1 MDSLHHVPPPLTLS
15 ALSRPELEALLV
27 ELLGEVEGLKQLA
40 GEQREEIARLKGLKG
55 RPTIKPS
62 GMEKGTEPAKPRGLE
77 KRRGR
82 GKVTPRVSVEDQ
94 VVNATVPPGSRFK
107 GYQPFLVQDL
117 VISARATCYQRE
129 CWVTPD
135 GRTILA
141 PLPEGIDSHFGP
153 ELRRFVLMQY
163 HQGQTTLP
171 RLAVFLR
178 SVGVSISKRQLQR
191 LLTEKQDGFLAEA
204 LAVLRTGLEISPW
217 ISVDRFAKRADVP
230 EGVRR
235 TDTGARHAGKNGY
248 CTQIGNDWFTWF
260 GTRASKSRVNF
271 LDLLRAG
278 HTDYVLNDAAFD
290 YMRDRNLS
298 AALIARLANEPVT
311 TFANQVDW
319 LAHLGRLEF
328 AAADV
333 TPDPILIA
341 TEGALWGSIQTHD
354 FLSRAVVLSDDAGQ
368 FNIGQHALCWVHAER
383 LVHKLST
390 FTDQHRAAQSE
401 VRGQIWDFYADL
413 KAYKLAPT
421 PGGHAALS
429 ARFDLIFLRRTGFIT
444 LDRLLSRLHA
454 NKAELLMV
462 LDHPEIPLHTNGSEN
477 DIRCQVTRR
486 KVSAGTRSD
495 LGRDCRDALL
505 GLGKTCGKL
514 GIDVWDYLG
523 SRLKVPGHLVIPT
536 LDRYLRDL
544 IQPA

>member
-1 MDSLHHVPPPLTLS
+1 
-15 ALSRPELEALLV
+15 
-27 ELLGEVEGLKQLA
+27 
-40 GEQREEIARLKGLKG
+40 
-55 RPTIKPS
+55 
-62 GMEKGTEPAKPRGLE
+62 
-77 KRRGR
+77 
-82 GKVTPRVSVEDQ
+82 
-94 VVNATVPPGSRFK
+94 
-107 GYQPFLVQDL
+107 
-117 VISARATCYQRE
+117 
-129 CWVTPD
+129 
-135 GRTILA
+135 
-141 PLPEGIDSHFGP
+141 
-153 ELRRFVLMQY
+153 MQY
-163 HQGQTTLP
+163 HQGQTTRP
-171 RLAVFLR
+171 RRAVFLR

-191 LLTEKQDGFLAEA
+191 LLTEKQDGLLAEA

-217 ISVDRFAKRADVP
+217 ISVD
-230 EGVRR
+230 
-235 TDTGARHAGKNGY
+235 DTGARHAGKNGY

-383 LVHKLST
+383 LVHKLDT
-390 FTDQHRAAQSE
+390 FNDRHRAAQTR
-401 VRGQIWDFYADL
+401 VRGLIWDFYADL
-413 KAYKLAPT
+413 KDYQLK
-421 PGGHAALS
+421 PGKRRAQALRT
-429 ARFDLIFLRRTGFIT
+429 RFDRIFLRRTGFAT
-444 LDRLLSRLHA
+444 LDRLLARLHT

-462 LDHPEIPLHTNGSEN
+462 LDRPEIPLHTNGSEN

-495 LGRDCRDALL
+495 IGRDCRDAFLSL
-505 GLGKTCGKL
+505 VKTCDKL
-514 GIDVWDYLG
+514 GIAVWDYLG
-523 SRLKVPGHLVIPT
+523 SRFKVAGHAFVEP
-536 LDRYLRDL
+536 LDQYVRARLR
-544 IQPA
+544 PA